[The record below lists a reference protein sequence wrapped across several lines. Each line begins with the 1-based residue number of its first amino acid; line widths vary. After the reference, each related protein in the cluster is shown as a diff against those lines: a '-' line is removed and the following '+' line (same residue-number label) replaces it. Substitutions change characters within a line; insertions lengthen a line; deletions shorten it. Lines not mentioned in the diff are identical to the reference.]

1 MAQAQPLYV
10 LEAVD
15 VRRADETDQSRRL
28 TITKIALPE
37 VKRKTTNF
45 APGGGIGELAIAM
58 PQIDPIMPKFE
69 LKGYDTDIISRM
81 GFATGQHDKWLFAG
95 ALRDKQTGK
104 AIPARAVIQG
114 IVSTW
119 TPDES
124 ELGGLAGCNYEIN
137 EVTHYE
143 FSIDGTE
150 LFYFDWMEGV
160 GRSGGVDWFQD
171 VRTALGV

>member
-1 MAQAQPLYV
+1 M
-10 LEAVD
+10 
-15 VRRADETDQSRRL
+15 
-28 TITKIALPE
+28 
-37 VKRKTTNF
+37 
-45 APGGGIGELAIAM
+45 
-58 PQIDPIMPKFE
+58 
-69 LKGYDTDIISRM
+69 
-81 GFATGQHDKWLFAG
+81 
-95 ALRDKQTGK
+95 
-104 AIPARAVIQG
+104 IQG